1 MQAQEV
7 KREACHLAA
16 YLEVALANLSAKILT
31 VNQLNVELSGS
42 RSLVSMLESKR
53 ERSQVRKCHP
63 PLQLMM
69 TVTRQLMGKRKL
81 SVWWRLAEIVSST
94 IPF

>member
-42 RSLVSMLESKR
+42 RPLVSMLESKR
-53 ERSQVRKCHP
+53 EITSEE
-63 PLQLMM
+63 M
-69 TVTRQLMGKRKL
+69 
-81 SVWWRLAEIVSST
+81 SST
-94 IPF
+94 TSADDDSNKTVNGQEKVVSMVEVG